1 MTKINKMRLELT
13 VPQFIML
20 YELASNNKDVPELN
34 ELYELLMDK
43 YYRLK
48 ENEAFTLSKTAKSEE
63 ERATALKEYYRLR
76 EEHRSI

>member
-1 MTKINKMRLELT
+1 MAKINKMRLELT

-63 ERATALKEYYRLR
+63 ERAAALKEYYRLR